1 MRGVHKPEQEVTFYS
16 RPNYT
21 GDAHTYA
28 VGTDEN
34 LHPGELNDKF
44 KSVKVGRKAKVLAW
58 QDSNPFF
65 TSPVSSTTSTA
76 ASSYRC
82 STT

>member
-1 MRGVHKPEQEVTFYS
+1 MSEQEVTFYS
-16 RPNYT
+16 RLNYT

-58 QDSNPFF
+58 QHSNQSGTGNGTL
-65 TSPVSSTTSTA
+65 TSLTSLTSA
-76 ASSYRC
+76 G
-82 STT
+82 